1 LLAYAH
7 AQVTIIKYRGF
18 WVPTKSSN
26 HLKTERTDNGTKK
39 KRSNLEGR
47 DSTLF
52 VNSVEKAVRILEA
65 FDGTQTR
72 LSLSQIAMK
81 TQLDLS
87 SVQRAVHTLGTLRY
101 LVKDPATR
109 KFELAP
115 KLLDFSYRYL
125 VSNELARRAIPYVQQ
140 LAQEAEE
147 TTNLTVLDDT
157 DIVYVI
163 RIASRFMLAPN
174 IVVGTRIPAFCSAPG
189 LAMLAHLPVEQAEDI
204 LDRTDFVAYTSHSYR
219 DRASAFERL
228 SAIREMGYVRADG
241 EFYKGDVTTAAAIL
255 DTQGRPIGA
264 VNISIPKSRWD
275 PERDEKRVMNLVI
288 TAAAA
293 ISGHPR

>member
-1 LLAYAH
+1 
-7 AQVTIIKYRGF
+7 
-18 WVPTKSSN
+18 VPITSSN
-26 HLKTERTDNGTKK
+26 HLKTDRTGNGARKK
-39 KRSNLEGR
+39 GSVDGKE
-47 DSTLF
+47 STLF
-52 VNSVEKAVRILEA
+52 VNSVEKAIRILEA
-65 FDGTQTR
+65 FDGSQAQ
-72 LSLSQIAMK
+72 LSLSQIALK

-101 LVKDPATR
+101 LVKDPVTR

-125 VSNELARRAIPYVQQ
+125 ASNELARRALPYIQQ

-163 RIASRFMLAPN
+163 RIASRYMLAPN
-174 IVVGTRIPAFCSAPG
+174 IVVGTRIPAFCAAPG
-189 LAMLAHLPVEQAEDI
+189 LAMLAYLPLEQAEDI
-204 LDRTDFVAYTSHSYR
+204 LNRTDFVAYTSHHYH

-228 SAIREMGYVRADG
+228 RKIRELGYVRADG
-241 EFYKGDVTTAAAIL
+241 EFYKGDVSTAAAIL
-255 DTQGRPIGA
+255 DILGRPIGA

-275 PERDEKRVMNLVI
+275 PARDEKRIMDLVI